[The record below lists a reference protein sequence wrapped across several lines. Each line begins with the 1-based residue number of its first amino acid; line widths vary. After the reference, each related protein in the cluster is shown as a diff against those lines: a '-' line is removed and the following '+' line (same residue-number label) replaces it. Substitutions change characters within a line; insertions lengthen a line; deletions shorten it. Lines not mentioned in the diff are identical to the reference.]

1 MKLATT
7 MRSLGLAVLLAVTA
21 IGAAAVA
28 TANAQ
33 DAVSDAKIH
42 AFLTAAMSVNEVIEE
57 WDPRIKGAESQEAA
71 DDLIAQANAE
81 AVAAIEA
88 TDGISPN
95 EYSEIAQAA
104 QGDPALSARIEEIY
118 QQSFSQ

>member
-1 MKLATT
+1 MKLATA
-7 MRSLGLAVLLAVTA
+7 MRSLALAILLAATA
-21 IGAAAVA
+21 VG

-42 AFLTAAMSVNEVIEE
+42 AFLTAAMSVNKVIEE

-88 TDGISPN
+88 TDGISPD
-95 EYSEIAQAA
+95 EYSQIAQSA
-104 QGDPALSARIEEIY
+104 QSDPALSARIEEIY